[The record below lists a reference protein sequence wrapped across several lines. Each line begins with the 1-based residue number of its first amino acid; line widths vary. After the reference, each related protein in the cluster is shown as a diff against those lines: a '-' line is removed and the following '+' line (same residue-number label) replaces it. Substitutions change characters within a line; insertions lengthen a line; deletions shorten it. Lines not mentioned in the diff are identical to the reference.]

1 MHACIHACNQQ
12 ALLLG
17 AAVAIVAARVTTLA
31 ASTVAVTVAVVAGN
45 HGYGA
50 TAHTHTLIDVAY
62 VCVEV
67 AP

>member
-17 AAVAIVAARVTTLA
+17 AAVAIVAAHVTALA
-31 ASTVAVTVAVVAGN
+31 AVTVAVTVAIIAGS

-50 TAHTHTLIDVAY
+50 TGQTLVDDAY

-67 AP
+67 AA